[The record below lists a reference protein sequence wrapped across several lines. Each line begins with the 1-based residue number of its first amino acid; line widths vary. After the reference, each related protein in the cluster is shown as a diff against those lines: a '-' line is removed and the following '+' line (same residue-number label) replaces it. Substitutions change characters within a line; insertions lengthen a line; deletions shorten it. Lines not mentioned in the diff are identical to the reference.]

1 MRAITTVTIDIGAII
16 ESMHSRNNFQCI
28 ARPTIHL
35 TQSLCS
41 FEFNW
46 LPIISFPTLCCIS
59 IVNYVIL
66 FYQWIR
72 RTEKYFVRLQN
83 GESALTN
90 QSENISLQYTDI
102 GTGTSVTAATVKIDI
117 FAARVNEDDD
127 DDDERY
133 FIQWTLNRLIMS
145 CSKQKNIE
153 KKKRAL
159 SRRRFWH
166 FNYSIADRRQH
177 VDTQQ
182 PT

>member
-1 MRAITTVTIDIGAII
+1 
-16 ESMHSRNNFQCI
+16 MHSRNNFQCI

-72 RTEKYFVRLQN
+72 RIEKYFVRLQN

-153 KKKRAL
+153 KKRRAL

-166 FNYSIADRRQH
+166 FNYSIADRRQQH